1 MIEINENN
9 SEKHSHQALP
19 PLPNRNQAIHPAR
32 EHNDRPRASQSAAVC
47 RKTLPQ
53 LRQKNCLLGGVEA
66 GGEIAKNRFTK
77 LWSTILWSTK
87 L

>member
-1 MIEINENN
+1 MFINE
-9 SEKHSHQALP
+9 EDLP
-19 PLPNRNQAIHPAR
+19 PLSNRNQAIHLTR
-32 EHNDRPRASQSAAVC
+32 GHNDRPRAAQNAAVC

-53 LRQKNCLLGGVEA
+53 LRQKGRLLGGMEA